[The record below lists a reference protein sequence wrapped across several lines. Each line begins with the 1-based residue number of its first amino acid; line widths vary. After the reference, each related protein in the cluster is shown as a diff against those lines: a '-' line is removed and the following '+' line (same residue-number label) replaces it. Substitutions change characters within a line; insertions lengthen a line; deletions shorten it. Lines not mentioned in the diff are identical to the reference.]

1 MTIQDQYLD
10 SFRQTQE
17 TWAGVVEYFTKDL
30 QRTFEQ
36 PYNPFAVVDPNETID
51 QIFDFWEKSLEV
63 QRDVV
68 KQWVATTIAA
78 TDKVREQVESASA
91 TMREQ
96 VETAGVAA
104 REQADS
110 VNEAM
115 RKQASATTAAFRE
128 QTAKNYDSLTKAE
141 LQDELAAR
149 DLVKTGNV
157 DELRERLVADD
168 LK

>member
-36 PYNPFAVVDPNETID
+36 PFNPFAVVDPNETID

-63 QRDVV
+63 QRDIA
-68 KQWVATTIAA
+68 KQLVTSTIATTE
-78 TDKVREQVESASA
+78 KVREQFESAGA
-91 TMREQ
+91 AVREQ
-96 VETAGVAA
+96 AESAGAA
-104 REQADS
+104 VREQADS
-110 VNEAM
+110 VNEAF
-115 RKQASATTAAFRE
+115 RKQASATSAAFRE
-128 QTAKNYDSLTKAE
+128 QTVKSYDSLTKAE
-141 LQDELAAR
+141 LHDELVKR
-149 DLVKTGNV
+149 DLPKTGNV

>member
-10 SFRQTQE
+10 SFRRTQE
-17 TWAGVVEYFTKDL
+17 TWVDIIDYFTKDL
-30 QRTFEQ
+30 QRAFEQ

-68 KQWVATTIAA
+68 KQFVSTTLAA
-78 TDKVREQVESASA
+78 TEKAREQFESAGNAVREQVESA
-91 TMREQ
+91 
-96 VETAGVAA
+96 GNAA

-110 VNEAM
+110 VNEAL

-128 QTAKNYDSLTKAE
+128 QTLETYEALTKAE
-141 LQDELAAR
+141 LQDELAKR
-149 DLVKTGNV
+149 DLPKTGNV

>member
-36 PYNPFAVVDPNETID
+36 PFNPFAVIDPNETID

-68 KQWVATTIAA
+68 KQMVSTTLAA
-78 TDKVREQVESASA
+78 TEKVREQVETASA
-91 TMREQ
+91 AVREQ
-96 VETAGVAA
+96 VEHAGVAA

-110 VNEAM
+110 VNEAL
-115 RKQASATTAAFRE
+115 RKQATATTDAFRE
-128 QTAKNYDSLTKAE
+128 QTAKTYDALTKAE
-141 LQDELAAR
+141 LQDELASR
-149 DLVKTGNV
+149 DLPKTGNV

>member
-1 MTIQDQYLD
+1 MTIQDQYID

-51 QIFDFWEKSLEV
+51 QIFDFWGKSLEV

-68 KQWVATTIAA
+68 KQLVSTTIAA
-78 TDKVREQVESASA
+78 TEKVREQVESASA
-91 TMREQ
+91 A
-96 VETAGVAA
+96 V
-104 REQADS
+104 REQAESAGAAVREQAES
-110 VNEAM
+110 VNEAL
-115 RKQASATTAAFRE
+115 RKQASATSAAFRE
-128 QTAKNYDSLTKAE
+128 QTTKSYDALTKAE
-141 LQDELAAR
+141 LQDELAKR
-149 DLVKTGNV
+149 DLPKTGNV

-168 LK
+168 LN

>member
-1 MTIQDQYLD
+1 MTIHDQYLD

-17 TWAGVVEYFTKDL
+17 NWAGVVEYFTKDL

-36 PYNPFAVVDPNETID
+36 PFNPFAVVDPNETID
-51 QIFDFWEKSLEV
+51 QIFDFWGKSLEV

-68 KQWVATTIAA
+68 KQLVGTSLAA
-78 TDKVREQVESASA
+78 TEKVREQVESAGA
-91 TMREQ
+91 
-96 VETAGVAA
+96 AA

-110 VNEAM
+110 VNDAL
-115 RKQASATTAAFRE
+115 RKQATATTEAFRE
-128 QTAKNYDSLTKAE
+128 QTAKTYDALTKDE

-149 DLVKTGNV
+149 NLPKTGNV

>member
-1 MTIQDQYLD
+1 MTIQDQYID

-36 PYNPFAVVDPNETID
+36 PFNPFAVIDPNETID

-68 KQWVATTIAA
+68 KQMVSTTLAA
-78 TDKVREQVESASA
+78 TEKVREQVETASA
-91 TMREQ
+91 AVREQ
-96 VETAGVAA
+96 VEHAGVAA

-110 VNEAM
+110 VNEAL
-115 RKQASATTAAFRE
+115 RKQATATTDAFRE
-128 QTAKNYDSLTKAE
+128 QTAKTYDALTKAE
-141 LQDELAAR
+141 LQDELASR
-149 DLVKTGNV
+149 DLPKTGNV

>member
-10 SFRQTQE
+10 SIKQTQE

-36 PYNPFAVVDPNETID
+36 PYNPFVVVDPNETID

-68 KQWVATTIAA
+68 KQFVSTTIAA
-78 TDKVREQVESASA
+78 TDKAREQFESAGNA
-91 TMREQ
+91 
-96 VETAGVAA
+96 V
-104 REQADS
+104 REQADTA
-110 VNEAM
+110 NDAW
-115 RKQASATTAAFRE
+115 RKQASATSAAFRE
-128 QTAKNYDSLTKAE
+128 QTLETYESHTKAE
-141 LQDELAAR
+141 LQDELAKR
-149 DLVKTGNV
+149 DLPKTGNV